1 MQLFTAPLFLQTDD
15 LPEPGKLC
23 YNTRT
28 MDTPEE
34 AGEQGMDGVLE
45 TLERYFGFT
54 SLRPGQDEVVE
65 AVMQGRD
72 ALAIMPTGGG
82 KSLCYQLPALC
93 RGGVTIVVSPL
104 IALMKDQVDA
114 LVARGIPAAAIN
126 SSLGADEYRQVMAD
140 FRAGTLRLVYVAP
153 ERFGQEGFM
162 NTLSR
167 MPVSLLAIDEAHCL
181 SQWGHDFRP
190 DYLRLGRVREALG
203 CPQTIALTA
212 TATQF
217 VREDILR
224 TLQLREPAVIVSGFG
239 RENLDFAITHCDSHR
254 AKYDRIRRIM
264 QKWKTGIVYCST
276 RKNVMRVYDE
286 IRDAGLRVVAYH
298 AGMTDEERE
307 FSQNDFISGRADVV
321 VATNAFG
328 MGIDRAD
335 VRFVVHFEIPGSV
348 EAYYQEA
355 GRAGRDGEP
364 AVCELLFNHVD
375 LKTQEFFFEGSNP
388 PLLLIR
394 SLYHMLCAECSREAH
409 ELQWTVDEMAERLGK
424 DVNPMAVGTAL
435 SVLIHAGAIQR
446 FDVPGRNLKGTRVLD
461 PEVSFAMLPIDSG
474 KLEEKARRD
483 HLKIEA
489 ITKYA
494 YSTGCR
500 QQWILEYFGEK
511 DAEPCGHCD
520 SCRQTEDE
528 ENLPELQGEDLLT
541 VRKALSGVARASKR
555 DASGTWQAVYGRSKI
570 MDMLR
575 GAQNAHMHRYLTS
588 LSTYGLL
595 KHLTDKKLKALFRAM
610 QKAGLLV
617 TTGGELPLLTLTKR
631 GEEVMMSRCPA
642 RISRLG
648 WSDTA
653 PAPLK
658 MRRTGQQI
666 LQGIALGRMDKELYS
681 HLQELRRAIA
691 EEHNIPVYRVLH
703 TETMRS
709 LATLK
714 PTTMEAASRLK
725 GVGPFT
731 ARNYLRFFVEVI
743 RDYEGMD

>member
-1 MQLFTAPLFLQTDD
+1 
-15 LPEPGKLC
+15 
-23 YNTRT
+23 

-45 TLERYFGFT
+45 TLELYFGFT
-54 SLRPGQDEVVE
+54 SLRPGQNEVVE

-528 ENLPELQGEDLLT
+528 ENLPDGWRMGTLGEIADFAYGKMPNKTSKGSIPIFSGYGIVGYTSIPMYEKQLIVVIARGDAGSGKIVLSPNVFYLTNLAIAILLKNDDMKFYLFYHLLNSDTSTLRSGSAQAQVTINSLYSYEIIIPSNDNYKKFNKLISSVSKQKQILSNENMNLTELQSLLL
-541 VRKALSGVARASKR
+541 A
-555 DASGTWQAVYGRSKI
+555 
-570 MDMLR
+570 
-575 GAQNAHMHRYLTS
+575 
-588 LSTYGLL
+588 
-595 KHLTDKKLKALFRAM
+595 
-610 QKAGLLV
+610 
-617 TTGGELPLLTLTKR
+617 
-631 GEEVMMSRCPA
+631 
-642 RISRLG
+642 
-648 WSDTA
+648 
-653 PAPLK
+653 K
-658 MRRTGQQI
+658 MGQ
-666 LQGIALGRMDKELYS
+666 
-681 HLQELRRAIA
+681 
-691 EEHNIPVYRVLH
+691 
-703 TETMRS
+703 
-709 LATLK
+709 
-714 PTTMEAASRLK
+714 
-725 GVGPFT
+725 
-731 ARNYLRFFVEVI
+731 
-743 RDYEGMD
+743 